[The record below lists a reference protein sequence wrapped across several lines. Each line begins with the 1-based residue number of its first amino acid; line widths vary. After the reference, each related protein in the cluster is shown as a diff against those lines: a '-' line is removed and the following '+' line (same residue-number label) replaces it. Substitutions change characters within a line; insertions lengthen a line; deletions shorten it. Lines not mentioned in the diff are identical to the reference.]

1 MAPTKYHE
9 AQPTLKINL
18 GLLSLSLF
26 TTVILVLH
34 TGGIYPLRFLTE
46 MEYKAYDA
54 RLRFTL
60 PGGIDPRIV
69 IIDID
74 ENSLASQGGWPWPRH
89 KLARLTDTLFDTYNV
104 EVLGYDVVFP
114 EADDDETLL
123 RLREIANDQAVGETI
138 KALLEETSGDDQF
151 ASALQANNVVLG
163 YAFDSNTS
171 STSVGQLP
179 DPVLEH
185 VSLDLV
191 NAPRANRY
199 TANLPIFQ
207 SGAAGGYF
215 SLLNSVDSDGIIR
228 RHALLNKFG
237 DGLYESFSLAV
248 ARNYLGLDLDPVID
262 DSDPDYPILEG
273 LDLGVVA
280 VILDHQASVNVPYQ
294 GPSGSY
300 RYISAE
306 DILSLHLVYDPG
318 WYIHAEGRAE
328 FLRDRVSEKKP

>member
-199 TANLPIFQ
+199 TANLPH
-207 SGAAGGYF
+207 F
-215 SLLNSVDSDGIIR
+215 SVRRGRGLFFPAQQCRQR
-228 RHALLNKFG
+228 RH
-237 DGLYESFSLAV
+237 YSPP
-248 ARNYLGLDLDPVID
+248 RI
-262 DSDPDYPILEG
+262 
-273 LDLGVVA
+273 
-280 VILDHQASVNVPYQ
+280 
-294 GPSGSY
+294 
-300 RYISAE
+300 AE
-306 DILSLHLVYDPG
+306 QIWRRTV
-318 WYIHAEGRAE
+318 
-328 FLRDRVSEKKP
+328 